1 MQYKINQQGR
11 VSSNSAKCFS
21 LPDETNLYQGPKE
34 QGTVMIRFSSWGT
47 YLLLVSQGRA
57 LIRDGVYSGQCD
69 YLFFENNRMF
79 KTKRH

>member
-1 MQYKINQQGR
+1 MQCKTNQQEF
-11 VSSNSAKCFS
+11 SS

-34 QGTVMIRFSSWGT
+34 QVTVMIRFSSWGA